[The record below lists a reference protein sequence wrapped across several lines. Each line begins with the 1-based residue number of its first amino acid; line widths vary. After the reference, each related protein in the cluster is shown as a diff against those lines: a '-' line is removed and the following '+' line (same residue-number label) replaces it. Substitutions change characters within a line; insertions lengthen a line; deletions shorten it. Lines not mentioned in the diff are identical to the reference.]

1 MKHMK
6 QIFLLVIS
14 VICFP
19 LMGQRIALGYV
30 DTDYILGRMTEYKSA
45 QTQLEDLSAKWEA
58 DAQKLQNQLTQME
71 KDYQAEEIL
80 LTSDQKKVKKDAI
93 SVQEKE
99 LIKFREDKF
108 GSNGALFKKREE
120 LIKPI
125 QDKLFEAVQSV
136 AKKEGFDFVFDKASG
151 VQMLYANPKFDKTFE
166 VLEEL
171 GIPLTEN
178 ESNPKG
184 KGTTPS
190 PNKPR

>member
-1 MKHMK
+1 MA
-6 QIFLLVIS
+6 
-14 VICFP
+14 
-19 LMGQRIALGYV
+19 QRIALGYV
-30 DTDYILGRMTEYKSA
+30 DTDYILGRMAEYKSA

-93 SVQEKE
+93 QIQEKE
-99 LIKFREDKF
+99 LMKYREEKF

-125 QDKLFEAVQSV
+125 QDKLFEAVQAV

-184 KGTTPS
+184 KTSPS